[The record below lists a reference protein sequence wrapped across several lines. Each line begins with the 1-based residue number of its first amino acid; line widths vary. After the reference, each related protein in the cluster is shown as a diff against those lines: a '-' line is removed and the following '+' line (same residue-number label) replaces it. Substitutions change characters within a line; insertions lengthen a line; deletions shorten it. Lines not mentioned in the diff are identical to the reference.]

1 MLIHILGRNLI
12 DPTADKLT
20 SQKPELTLL
29 KRLSKKAVSVS
40 RKQTTIVDVA
50 KRAGVSAATVSYVL
64 SGKDELVRRITPE
77 TRDRIGAAIVELG
90 YVRNQN
96 ARHLRMQRTR
106 RICLMMPRIGTPFAD
121 GIATDV
127 ESTVRRRSYSS
138 VLVMGRD
145 FSACRDVVGQVEA
158 GLADGIIAEVE
169 QFTPLEIDQLF
180 MPLMQLGKEV
190 LLLHPPQ
197 DIPKFSSVRQDRLPA
212 FRSIVNRLIDKGRRS
227 FVYIRHAQSQDA
239 GRSSALDE
247 ILIENDLPPA
257 RIVIG
262 AERRASAVAIVQSV
276 LQGPVRPDAILVQ
289 SDSSAVSVI
298 QALAR
303 LGIRVP
309 AEIAVVGSGNAEE
322 GALCFPALT
331 TIGPSRPSLEE
342 AIEHLIDR
350 IEKVPGAEN
359 RTFAVP
365 WSVIDRE
372 SA

>member
-1 MLIHILGRNLI
+1 MR
-12 DPTADKLT
+12 
-20 SQKPELTLL
+20 
-29 KRLSKKAVSVS
+29 
-40 RKQTTIVDVA
+40 RKQATIVDVA
-50 KRAGVSAATVSYVL
+50 KLAGVSAATVSYVL
-64 SGKDELVRRITPE
+64 SEKEELVRRIAPE
-77 TRDRIGAAIVELG
+77 TRDRIGVAIAELG

-106 RICLMMPRIGTPFAD
+106 RICLLMPRIGTPFAD
-121 GIATDV
+121 SIATDV

-145 FSACRDVVGQVEA
+145 FAACRDVVGQVEA
-158 GLADGIIAEVE
+158 GLADGVVAEVE
-169 QFTPLEIDQLF
+169 QFTPLEIDRLF
-180 MPLMQLGKEV
+180 APLIQGGKEV

-197 DIPKFSSVRQDRLPA
+197 DIPAFSSVRQDRLPA
-212 FRSIVNRLIDKGRRS
+212 FRSMVRRLVDTGRQR
-227 FVYIRHAQSQDA
+227 FVYVRHAQSQDA

-247 ILIENDLPPA
+247 ILVGSGLPPA
-257 RIVIG
+257 RIVTG
-262 AERRASAVAIVQSV
+262 AERRASAVAIVQSL
-276 LQGPVRPDAILVQ
+276 LQEAPRPDAILVQ

-303 LGIRVP
+303 LGFKVP
-309 AEIAVVGSGNAEE
+309 SEIAVVGSGNAEE

-350 IEKVPGAEN
+350 IEKVPGAES
-359 RTFAVP
+359 RTFAIP

>member
-1 MLIHILGRNLI
+1 M
-12 DPTADKLT
+12 
-20 SQKPELTLL
+20 
-29 KRLSKKAVSVS
+29 S

-64 SGKDELVRRITPE
+64 SGKDELVRRIAPE
-77 TRDRIGAAIVELG
+77 TRDRIGAAIAELG

-106 RICLMMPRIGTPFAD
+106 RVCLLMPRIGTPFAD
-121 GIATDV
+121 GIAVDV
-127 ESTVRRRSYSS
+127 ESTVRRRAYSS

-145 FSACRDVVGQVEA
+145 FAACRDVVGQVEA
-158 GLADGIIAEVE
+158 GLADGIVAEVE
-169 QFTPLEIDQLF
+169 QFTPLEIDRLF
-180 MPLMQLGKEV
+180 APLIQAGKEV

-197 DIPKFSSVRQDRLPA
+197 DIPTFSSVRQDRLPA
-212 FRSIVNRLIDKGRRS
+212 FRSLVKRLVDKGRRN
-227 FVYIRHAQSQDA
+227 FAYIRHAQSQDA
-239 GRSSALDE
+239 ARSSALNE
-247 ILIENDLPPA
+247 ILVGNGLPPA
-257 RIVIG
+257 RIVTG
-262 AERRASAVAIVQSV
+262 AERRASAVAIVHSL
-276 LQGPVRPDAILVQ
+276 LQEPVRPDAILVQ

-303 LGIRVP
+303 MGVRVP
-309 AEIAVVGSGNAEE
+309 ADIAVVGSGNAEE

-331 TIGPSRPSLEE
+331 TIGPSHSSLEE

-350 IEKVPGAEN
+350 IEKVPGAES
-359 RTFAVP
+359 RTFAIP

>member
-1 MLIHILGRNLI
+1 MAQER
-12 DPTADKLT
+12 A
-20 SQKPELTLL
+20 
-29 KRLSKKAVSVS
+29 
-40 RKQTTIVDVA
+40 TIVDVA
-50 KRAGVSAATVSYVL
+50 RLAGVSAATVSYVL
-64 SGKDELVRRITPE
+64 SGKDELVRRIAPE
-77 TRDRIGAAIVELG
+77 TRDRIGAAIAELG

-106 RICLMMPRIGTPFAD
+106 RICLLMPRIGTPFAD
-121 GIATDV
+121 SIATDV
-127 ESTVRRRSYSS
+127 EATVRRRSYSS

-145 FSACRDVVGQVEA
+145 FAACKDVVGQVEA
-158 GLADGIIAEVE
+158 GLADGIVAEVE
-169 QFTPLEIDQLF
+169 QFTPLEIDRLF
-180 MPLMQLGKEV
+180 APLIRAGKDV

-197 DIPKFSSVRQDRLPA
+197 DIPAFSSVRQDRLPA
-212 FRSIVNRLIDKGRRS
+212 FRSMVRRLVDKGHKR

-239 GRSSALDE
+239 GRSAALDE
-247 ILIENDLPPA
+247 ILTGSGLPPA
-257 RIVIG
+257 RIVTG
-262 AERRASAVAIVQSV
+262 AERRASAVAIVQS
-276 LQGPVRPDAILVQ
+276 LLHKESPPDAILVQ

-303 LGIRVP
+303 LGLKVP
-309 AEIAVVGSGNAEE
+309 SEIAVVGSGNAEE

-350 IEKVPGAEN
+350 IEKVPGAES
-359 RTFAVP
+359 RTFTIP

>member
-1 MLIHILGRNLI
+1 
-12 DPTADKLT
+12 
-20 SQKPELTLL
+20 
-29 KRLSKKAVSVS
+29 
-40 RKQTTIVDVA
+40 VA

-64 SGKDELVRRITPE
+64 SGKDELVRRIAPE
-77 TRDRIGAAIVELG
+77 TRDRIGAAVAELG

-106 RICLMMPRIGTPFAD
+106 RICLLMPRIGTPFAD
-121 GIATDV
+121 GIAADV

-145 FSACRDVVGQVEA
+145 FATSRDVVGQVEE

-169 QFTPLEIDQLF
+169 QFTQLEIDRLF
-180 MPLMQLGKEV
+180 TPLLQAGREV
-190 LLLHPPQ
+190 LLLHPPE
-197 DIPKFSSVRQDRLPA
+197 DIAAFSCVRQDRLPA
-212 FRSIVNRLIDKGRRS
+212 FRSLVRRLVDTGRRR
-227 FVYIRHAQSQDA
+227 FAYVRHAQSQDA
-239 GRSSALDE
+239 GRSSALNE
-247 ILIENDLPPA
+247 ILASKGLPPA
-257 RIVIG
+257 RIVTG
-262 AERRASAVAIVQSV
+262 AERRASAVAIVHAL
-276 LQGPVRPDAILVQ
+276 LQEPTRPDAILVQ

-298 QALAR
+298 QTLAR
-303 LGIRVP
+303 LGISVP
-309 AEIAVVGSGNAEE
+309 AQIAVVGSGNAEE

-350 IEKVPGAEN
+350 IEKVPGAET
-359 RTFAVP
+359 RTFTIP

>member
-1 MLIHILGRNLI
+1 M
-12 DPTADKLT
+12 A
-20 SQKPELTLL
+20 
-29 KRLSKKAVSVS
+29 
-40 RKQTTIVDVA
+40 RKQMTIVDVA

-64 SGKDELVRRITPE
+64 SGKDELVRRIAPE
-77 TRDRIGAAIVELG
+77 TRDRIGAAVAELG

-106 RICLMMPRIGTPFAD
+106 RICLLMPRIGTPFAD
-121 GIATDV
+121 GIAADV

-145 FSACRDVVGQVEA
+145 FATSRDVVGQVEA

-169 QFTPLEIDQLF
+169 QFTPLEIDRLF
-180 MPLMQLGKEV
+180 TPLIQSGREV
-190 LLLHPPQ
+190 LLLHPPEH
-197 DIPKFSSVRQDRLPA
+197 IAAFSSVRQDRLPA
-212 FRSIVNRLIDKGRRS
+212 FRSLVRRLADTGRRS
-227 FVYIRHAQSQDA
+227 FAYVRHAQSQDA
-239 GRSSALDE
+239 GRSSALNE
-247 ILIENDLPPA
+247 ILASKGLPPA
-257 RIVIG
+257 RIVTG
-262 AERRASAVAIVQSV
+262 AERRASAVAIVHT
-276 LQGPVRPDAILVQ
+276 LLHEPTRPDAILVQ

-298 QALAR
+298 HTLAR
-303 LGIRVP
+303 LGISVP
-309 AEIAVVGSGNAEE
+309 AQIAVVGSGNAEE

-350 IEKVPGAEN
+350 IEKVPGAET
-359 RTFAVP
+359 RTFTIP